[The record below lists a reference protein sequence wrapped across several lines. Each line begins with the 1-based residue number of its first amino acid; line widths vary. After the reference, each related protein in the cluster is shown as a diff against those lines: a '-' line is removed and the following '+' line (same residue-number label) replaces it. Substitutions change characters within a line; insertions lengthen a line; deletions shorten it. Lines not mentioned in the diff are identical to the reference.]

1 MDPIKKLVDEHR
13 NILAVLESFD
23 HFAAMTVS
31 SDRYDLEKLGR
42 YVKFIREYAD
52 KYHHAKEENILFVT
66 MEEHGFSRQAGPI
79 AVMLYEHD
87 EGRKYVKFLLEA
99 SQEPQ
104 DLSEDERRAVANAI
118 RAYTELLRSHIYK
131 EDNIL
136 YPMAN
141 QNLPK
146 EAYQMMTEKFNVIE
160 REYEASGAA
169 AGLEA
174 LHRELTGVA

>member
-1 MDPIKKLVDEHR
+1 MDPIKNLVNEHR

-23 HFAAMTVS
+23 TFAATTVS
-31 SDRYDLEKLGR
+31 SDHCDLAKLGR

-52 KYHHAKEENILFVT
+52 KYHHAKEEDILFLT
-66 MEEHGFSRQAGPI
+66 MEEHGFSRQAGPL
-79 AVMLYEHD
+79 AVMLYEHE

-104 DLSEDERRAVANAI
+104 SLTEDERRAVANAI
-118 RAYTELLRSHIYK
+118 RGYTELLRSHIYK

-146 EAYQMMTEKFNVIE
+146 EVYKIMTDKFDLIDNEHV
-160 REYEASGAA
+160 ASGEATE
-169 AGLEA
+169 LEA
-174 LHRELTGVA
+174 LRRELTGVA